1 MKKIYLPLLKEQ
13 RQRGVYFSSTLSPY
27 RFETADSTRH
37 EITHDDR
44 LNDRLEAIA
53 TEKRLKNDKFFNG
66 SQFKFN
72 IIRT

>member
-27 RFETADSTRH
+27 RFETEDSTRH